1 MVIGEYIV
9 KCPNC
14 LTEVRIVAEMISPI
28 MVYCEGCER
37 ALVLSNSVLFTL
49 PFESVMDLIKIHP
62 IRHCGNVLQT
72 QVSRKAKQLIS
83 SEKINQLHDLLSERL
98 DVKDF
103 LNKIK

>member
-1 MVIGEYIV
+1 MVIGEYII

-14 LTEVRIVAEMISPI
+14 LTEVHIVAEMISPV
-28 MVYCEGCER
+28 MVYCGGCER
-37 ALVLSNSVLFTL
+37 ALILSNNVIFTL
-49 PFESVMDLIKIHP
+49 PFEFVSELSKNHP
-62 IRHCGNVLQT
+62 VRHCGNVLHT

-103 LNKIK
+103 INKIK